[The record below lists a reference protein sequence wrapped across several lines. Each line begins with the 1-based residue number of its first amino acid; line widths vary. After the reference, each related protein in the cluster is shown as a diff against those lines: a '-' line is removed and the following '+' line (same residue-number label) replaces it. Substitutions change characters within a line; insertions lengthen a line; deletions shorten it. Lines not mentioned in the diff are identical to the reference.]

1 MNDPFA
7 LLYTLIPYTS
17 FMSLLFTDSRWREQ
31 NLKLLQN
38 LSKSSTIPEMSVQ
51 PNSLPSAEEALAVF
65 NT

>member
-1 MNDPFA
+1 MNDFSVVFYS
-7 LLYTLIPYTS
+7 LTRYIS

-51 PNSLPSAEEALAVF
+51 PNSLPSAEEALIVF